1 MSEVKADPRAPQ
13 LTCPETTLQ
22 HASPVP
28 AGEKRRGLA
37 LKQEC
42 QSHTEEF
49 QNKCCGKTSKC
60 H

>member
-1 MSEVKADPRAPQ
+1 
-13 LTCPETTLQ
+13 LQ

-37 LKQEC
+37 LKQEAN
-42 QSHTEEF
+42 HTLKNFKENVVEKH
-49 QNKCCGKTSKC
+49 QNAI